1 MHHLPS
7 STDLGFL
14 VGREVIQIAVGLYQA
29 QIHFDESVSISTC
42 SQVQV
47 DGAVHAPGPN
57 AGAALIG
64 LLGRTVASV
73 TIVVTIVDD
82 RHVRLSFAD
91 GVTVS
96 VLEDDEPFESYTIT
110 GPSGTIVV

>member
-73 TIVVTIVDD
+73 TIVDD